1 MNDYDKSKGQKG
13 HRRGCLIHGRSLLS
27 KCGLVT
33 IIFGL
38 VTIILRDGNH
48 YDEW

>member
-13 HRRGCLIHGRSLLS
+13 LRRGCLIHGRSLLS
-27 KCGLVT
+27 QC
-33 IIFGL
+33 GL